1 MLDEILAAGSTFDW
15 ISPLVGFA
23 KDFLNGPS
31 HTFLIPYTSGW
42 SGRAVSRMLGKRGV
56 KSWGYMVVKDTLTV
70 SVAERQAGWAQYVL
84 DEAGIPVEN
93 PAGGRRQAQATR
105 HRKGNGF
112 ESLADDLRD
121 VLDTSIF

>member
-1 MLDEILAAGSTFDW
+1 MLDDILAAGSTFDW

-31 HTFLIPYTSGW
+31 HTFLIPYSSGW
-42 SGRAVSRMLGKRGV
+42 SGRAISRMLGKRGV

-70 SVAERQAGWAQYVL
+70 SVTERQARWAQYLL
-84 DEAGIPVEN
+84 DDAGIPVEN
-93 PAGGRRQAQATR
+93 PAGGVRQGRATR
-105 HRKGNGF
+105 RRNGGGF

-121 VLDTSIF
+121 VLDTSIY